1 MKMQLPAVGSVAPD
15 FSLPS
20 TSGDSVTLSS
30 FRGTHNVL
38 IAFFPLAFTGTC
50 TAEMCDFSNDYAA
63 FQGRDTVVLPISVDA
78 IPTLTEFKAKERM
91 AIDLLSDF
99 HRTVSRQYGTLVEE
113 RNHST
118 RAYILIDK
126 AGVVRWAF
134 AEPNPGEKRTTPE
147 LLHHLDALG

>member
-1 MKMQLPAVGSVAPD
+1 MSLPAVGSIAPD

-38 IAFFPLAFTGTC
+38 IAFFPLAFSGTC
-50 TAEMCDFSNDYAA
+50 TAEMCDFSADHAA
-63 FQGRDTVVLPISVDA
+63 FEREGTVVLPVSVDS
-78 IPTLTEFKAKERM
+78 IPTLSEFKAKERM
-91 AIDLLSDF
+91 TIDLLSDF
-99 HRTVSRQYGTLVEE
+99 HRAVSRLYGTLVEE

-118 RAYILIDK
+118 RAYILVDK

-134 AEPNPGEKRTTPE
+134 AEPNPGEKRSNAE
-147 LLHHLDALG
+147 LLQQLAMLG

>member
-1 MKMQLPAVGSVAPD
+1 MSLPAVGSAAPD

-38 IAFFPLAFTGTC
+38 IAFFPMAFTGTC
-50 TAEMCDFSNDYAA
+50 TAEMCEFSTDYAA
-63 FQGRDTVVLPISVDA
+63 FERRDTVILPISTDS

-91 AIDLLSDF
+91 VVDLLSDF
-99 HRTVSRQYGTLVEE
+99 HRAVSRLYGTLVEE
-113 RNHST
+113 RNHAT
-118 RAYILIDK
+118 RAYILVDK

-134 AEPNPGEKRTTPE
+134 AEPNPGEKRSNAE
-147 LLHHLDALG
+147 LLQQLDALS

>member
-1 MKMQLPAVGSVAPD
+1 MSLPAVGSVAPD

-50 TAEMCDFSNDYAA
+50 TAEMCDFSTDHAV
-63 FQGRDTVVLPISVDA
+63 FEREGTVVLPVSVDS
-78 IPTLTEFKAKERM
+78 IPTLAEFKAKERM
-91 AIDLLSDF
+91 SIDLLSDF
-99 HRTVSRQYGTLVEE
+99 HRAVSRLYGTLIEE

-118 RAYILIDK
+118 RAYILVDK
-126 AGVVRWAF
+126 TGVVRWAF
-134 AEPNPGEKRTTPE
+134 AEPNPGEKRSNAE
-147 LLHHLDALG
+147 LLQQLALLG